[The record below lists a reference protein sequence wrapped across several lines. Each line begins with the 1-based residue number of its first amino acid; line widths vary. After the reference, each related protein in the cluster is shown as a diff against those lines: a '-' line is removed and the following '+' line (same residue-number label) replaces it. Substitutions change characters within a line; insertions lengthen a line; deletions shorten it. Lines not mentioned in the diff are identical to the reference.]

1 MNDSIDEQD
10 VTRRALAAYFRS
22 GGIDQPANSGVVEH
36 NGKAY
41 VVLENVN
48 GILAVYR
55 VRNDGMLKR
64 LRRWPTDLIIY
75 LRSAIPGDVPD
86 ELRSP
91 ADWWEPR
98 PWQTSSDD
106 PLRPHVKGM

>member
-1 MNDSIDEQD
+1 MSDSIDEQD
-10 VTRRALAAYFRS
+10 VTRRAFAAYFRS
-22 GGIDQPANSGVVEH
+22 GGIDQPNSSGVVEH
-36 NGKAY
+36 NGKVY

-64 LRRWPTDLIIY
+64 LCRWPTDLIIY

-98 PWQTSSDD
+98 PWQTSH
-106 PLRPHVKGM
+106 PFRQ

>member
-1 MNDSIDEQD
+1 MKQD
-10 VTRRALAAYFRS
+10 VTRRAFAAYFRS
-22 GGIDQPANSGVVEH
+22 GGIDQPAKSSGVVEH

-64 LRRWPTDLIIY
+64 LRRW
-75 LRSAIPGDVPD
+75 A
-86 ELRSP
+86 
-91 ADWWEPR
+91 
-98 PWQTSSDD
+98 
-106 PLRPHVKGM
+106 LRPGCWNHIEAALDSARSTLMRPYPI

>member
-1 MNDSIDEQD
+1 MGDSIDEQD
-10 VTRRALAAYFRS
+10 VTRRAFAAYFQS
-22 GGIDQPANSGVVEH
+22 GGIDKPANSSGVVEY

-55 VRNDGMLKR
+55 IRNDGMLKR

-75 LRSAIPGDVPD
+75 LRSAIGCPG
-86 ELRSP
+86 R
-91 ADWWEPR
+91 
-98 PWQTSSDD
+98 
-106 PLRPHVKGM
+106 